1 MKVKV
6 PLMLLVLVAL
16 LGYVLGTE
24 KGRSQRDVLLV
35 KIGRKDADTPAVD
48 AERAVA

>member
-6 PLMLLVLVAL
+6 PLMMLVLVAL

-24 KGRSQRDVLLV
+24 RGRSQRDVLLV
-35 KIGRKDADTPAVD
+35 KLGRREADTPDEPV
-48 AERAVA
+48 VG